1 MPRASPDFSRHEKG
15 SFKRLLIIL
24 DVNNGRQWYNS
35 CKNIATESI
44 TTISDINN
52 KRSSN
57 NKGSWGDACES
68 VSSIFY
74 LCVKLHCH
82 PVLEGCEMLSSA
94 HRRA

>member
-52 KRSSN
+52 NR
-57 NKGSWGDACES
+57 D
-68 VSSIFY
+68 
-74 LCVKLHCH
+74 
-82 PVLEGCEMLSSA
+82 PVITKVVGEMLVKVSPRCFIMCKA
-94 HRRA
+94 TLPPGLRRL

>member
-1 MPRASPDFSRHEKG
+1 MPRASPGFCRHEKG

-52 KRSSN
+52 NR
-57 NKGSWGDACES
+57 D
-68 VSSIFY
+68 
-74 LCVKLHCH
+74 
-82 PVLEGCEMLSSA
+82 PVITKVVGEMLVKVSP
-94 HRRA
+94 RFFIYV

>member
-35 CKNIATESI
+35 CKNIATEII

-74 LCVKLHCH
+74 LLIWGFK
-82 PVLEGCEMLSSA
+82 
-94 HRRA
+94 R

>member
-1 MPRASPDFSRHEKG
+1 MPRASPGFSRHEKG

-52 KRSSN
+52 NR
-57 NKGSWGDACES
+57 D
-68 VSSIFY
+68 
-74 LCVKLHCH
+74 
-82 PVLEGCEMLSSA
+82 PVITKVVGEMLVKVSP
-94 HRRA
+94 RFFIYV